1 MPGTDLFYPEPAAP
15 RARPRVQGSGFGV
28 QGSGVGV
35 QHLEIRGQKS
45 EGRVRGSGVGR
56 NKTAI
61 RRIRLLRLIF
71 FSRETRSQ
79 RPFLLSWVSC
89 VLVWFE
95 SFGSVDF
102 S

>member
-1 MPGTDLFYPEPAAP
+1 MTPLPLIAYRLVTRALEPLAP
-15 RARPRVQGSGFGV
+15 RLLDARARRGKGSGI
-28 QGSGVGV
+28 GV

-45 EGRVRGSGVGR
+45 EVGR
-56 NKTAI
+56 SKTTI
-61 RRIRLLRLIF
+61 SRIRLVRLIF